1 MELGKG
7 QGLEMGSGNPKGP
20 LALSSAAKTHWLRMF
35 SLTFI
40 KNHQKTKCFS
50 QYYYHRIFHNFA
62 LNCEVPRRIGGV
74 APSMTDPFLECIK
87 EGNDMSKMQFPSSN
101 RLGISNTKYLVRNPV

>member
-20 LALSSAAKTHWLRMF
+20 LALWSAAKTHWLRMF
-35 SLTFI
+35 GLTFI
-40 KNHQKTKCFS
+40 KNHQKKTKCVS

-62 LNCEVPRRIGGV
+62 LICEAPRRIVGV
-74 APSMTDPFLECIK
+74 APSMTDNAMVTSP
-87 EGNDMSKMQFPSSN
+87 
-101 RLGISNTKYLVRNPV
+101 LGKNLPI